1 MNEKLYHVVVI
12 NNKTGQE
19 TIMTA
24 YPEPHKIACILLSK
38 LTRYKW
44 RKETLK
50 EVNNC

>member
-24 YPEPHKIACILLSK
+24 YPVQHKIACILLSK

-50 EVNNC
+50 EVIN